1 MKNTFGDNSMAYFV
15 HSSLRDEF
23 YFVIIIQ
30 AINCLPILVCPYR
43 AKILSNH
50 IPRVVTLGYS
60 MSDFQ
65 ALSQIITFTVWK
77 YFR

>member
-1 MKNTFGDNSMAYFV
+1 MKNIFGDNSMAYFI

-50 IPRVVTLGYS
+50 IPGG
-60 MSDFQ
+60 
-65 ALSQIITFTVWK
+65 LSPWAIVCQTSRLYHK
-77 YFR
+77 

>member
-1 MKNTFGDNSMAYFV
+1 MKNIFGDNSMAYFI

-43 AKILSNH
+43 AKILLNH
-50 IPRVVTLGYS
+50 IPVGLSPWAIDS
-60 MSDFQ
+60 MS
-65 ALSQIITFTVWK
+65 ALRFFHKQLHF
-77 YFR
+77 

>member
-50 IPRVVTLGYS
+50 IPGGCHPGL
-60 MSDFQ
+60 
-65 ALSQIITFTVWK
+65 
-77 YFR
+77 